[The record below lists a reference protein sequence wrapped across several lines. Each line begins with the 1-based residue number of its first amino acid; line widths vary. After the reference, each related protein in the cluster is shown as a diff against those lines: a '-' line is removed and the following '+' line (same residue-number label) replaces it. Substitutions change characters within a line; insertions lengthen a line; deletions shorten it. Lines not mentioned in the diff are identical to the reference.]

1 MSILCDCVHC
11 ASDGR
16 VEEGVQSDLKQADMV
31 YFKPL
36 VDESK
41 NWQTVCS
48 LLSALFVGWRC
59 ASFFLSKCRSSLRAK
74 THDKRAIIA
83 DQMFTNKALSM
94 AFYSSW

>member
-41 NWQTVCS
+41 N
-48 LLSALFVGWRC
+48 
-59 ASFFLSKCRSSLRAK
+59 
-74 THDKRAIIA
+74 
-83 DQMFTNKALSM
+83 
-94 AFYSSW
+94 

>member
-1 MSILCDCVHC
+1 MLLTIASMPFARDCSIQFKKLRLMSILCDCVHC

-41 NWQTVCS
+41 N
-48 LLSALFVGWRC
+48 
-59 ASFFLSKCRSSLRAK
+59 
-74 THDKRAIIA
+74 
-83 DQMFTNKALSM
+83 
-94 AFYSSW
+94 